1 MKLFSN
7 HILRGCLFVLLVLFT
22 GALMAQTTVTGTITD
37 AENGDPLIGAS
48 ILVTGTSTGTVTD
61 FDGKFSLNVPANA
74 ESLSIS
80 YTGYSGQTVTLEAGK
95 TDYTIALASGE
106 LLDEVVVVGYGS
118 VKKSDLTGAVV
129 ALTDEDF
136 NGGVIV
142 NPEQLIQGRAAG
154 VQITETSGE
163 PGAAVNIRIR
173 GTSSVGANNNPLFV
187 VDGVPLGSE
196 ATSAGGNISGL
207 GAAPARNPLN
217 FLNPADIASI
227 DVLKDASATAIYGSR
242 GANGVILITTKSGKS
257 NSGVL
262 QYNSS
267 VGFSNITRKY
277 DLLSADE
284 FLDAYEDLNSADARA
299 ALDGGADID
308 WQDEVFRTALTT
320 TNSLSFGEGNDSG
333 NYRFSLSYMDQE
345 GIIETSGLQRLSA
358 RFNGSKKFINDRL
371 TISTQVTISDIHDD
385 NVPATSNSGFTGD
398 LIGNILKANP
408 TQQIFTDPSDA
419 DPDNL
424 SIYNQVSN
432 TEPNPLALLNLYEG
446 FTNTLRTLG
455 NISANL
461 EIADG
466 LSFKTVVGIDRSRS
480 TRTDAQSP
488 DLRLNGIIRSGRLD
502 INDLNVAND
511 LWENYFTY
519 DKDFGSIS
527 FTGLVGYSYQ
537 RFERSG
543 KGASYSNFRTNDL
556 EQIVNN
562 LSSADQV
569 GTPGSGIGTNSFK
582 TIDELQS
589 YFTRVNFDINNKY
602 ILTATVRADGSTRF
616 GEDNRYGI
624 FPSFAFKWRL
634 LEEDFAPDFFSTLGL
649 RVGYGVVGNQA
660 IPHNLHQQRERFGG
674 FGFDA
679 NGDPSGGNLGT
690 VAFENSNLQWESTA
704 QINAGIDWGFN
715 NNRISGSIDYYR
727 KNTNDLLIQVR
738 SAQPALQPFVYENLD
753 ADIINEGVELAINY
767 VVADKPNFTWDI
779 NFNIAY
785 NNNVVQNF
793 AGLINTG
800 DIDGQ
805 GLTGAFAQRIAEGQS
820 LYAYFLRPFGGFD
833 SEGIS
838 IYPNGDVQQ
847 FTGDSPLPTTTGG
860 ITNSFTF
867 GNFDAS
873 IFFSGQ
879 FGHTIYSNTANAF
892 FTAGSLANGRNV
904 QRNVV
909 GNGEGAFNAPDV
921 STRFLEKGDF
931 VRLQN
936 LSFGYT
942 VPLQSNVLS
951 ALRFTLSGQNLF
963 VIDSYSGQDP
973 EVSISK
979 PINGVPSI
987 GIDYTAFPR
996 ARTITLGLNA
1006 SF

>member
-1 MKLFSN
+1 MF
-7 HILRGCLFVLLVLFT
+7 FLVLFA
-22 GALMAQTTVTGTITD
+22 GALVAQTAVSGIITD
-37 AENGDPLIGAS
+37 ADTGDPLIGAS
-48 ILVTGTSTGTVTD
+48 VFVTGTSTGTVTD
-61 FDGKFSLNVPANA
+61 FDGNFSLEAPADA
-74 ESLSIS
+74 ESLTVS
-80 YTGYSGQTVTLEAGK
+80 YTGYATQELALDGRTTFEVQ
-95 TDYTIALASGE
+95 LASGE
-106 LLDEVVVVGYGS
+106 LLEEVVVVGYGS

-129 ALTDEDF
+129 ALTEEDF

-142 NPEQLIQGRAAG
+142 SPEQLIQGRAAG

-196 ATSAGGNISGL
+196 ATSASGNISGL

-217 FLNPADIASI
+217 FLNPNDIATI

-242 GANGVILITTKSGKS
+242 GANGVVLITTKSGT
-257 NSGVL
+257 SGAGIL
-262 QYNSS
+262 QFNSS

-277 DLLSADE
+277 DLLGAAE
-284 FLDAYEDLNSADARA
+284 FLDAYEELNSADARA
-299 ALDGGADID
+299 ALDGGAEID

-320 TNSLSFGEGNDSG
+320 NNSLAFGDGNESG

-358 RFNGSKKFINDRL
+358 RFNGSKKFIDDRL
-371 TISTQVTISDIHDD
+371 TIATQITVSDLHDD

-408 TQQIFTDPSDA
+408 TQQIFA
-419 DPDNL
+419 DPTAENP
-424 SIYNQVSN
+424 SIYNQISA
-432 TEPNPLALLNLYEG
+432 TEPNPLALINLYEG

-455 NISANL
+455 NVSANL
-461 EIADG
+461 EIIDG
-466 LSFKTVVGIDRSRS
+466 LSFRTVVGIDRSRS

-488 DLRLNGIIRSGRLD
+488 DLRLNGILNQGRLD
-502 INDLNVAND
+502 INDLNVSND

-519 DKDFGSIS
+519 DKDFGTVG
-527 FTGLVGYSYQ
+527 FNGLLGYSYQ

-543 KGASYSNFRTNDL
+543 RGASYSNFRTNDL

-562 LSSADQV
+562 LASADQA
-569 GTPGSGIGTNSFK
+569 GTPGSAVGNNSFN

-589 YFTRVNFDINNKY
+589 FFTRVNFDIDDKY

-616 GEDNRYGI
+616 GSDNRYGI

-634 LEEDFAPDFFSTLGL
+634 LEENFTPEFFSTLAL

-660 IPHNLHQQRERFGG
+660 IPNNLHQQRERFAG

-679 NGDPSGGNLGT
+679 NGDVAGGGLST

-704 QINAGIDWGFN
+704 QINAGLDWGFN
-715 NNRISGSIDYYR
+715 NNRLSGSLDYYR

-738 SAQPALQPFVYENLD
+738 SAQPAVQPFVFQNLD

-767 VVADKPNFTWDI
+767 VAVDQTNFTWDV
-779 NFNIAY
+779 NFNVGY

-805 GLTGAFAQRIAEGQS
+805 GLTGAFAQRIAEGQP
-820 LYAYFLRPFGGFD
+820 LYAYYLRTFGGFD
-833 SEGIS
+833 EEGVS
-838 IYPNGDVQQ
+838 IYPDGDVQE

-867 GNFDAS
+867 GDFDAS

-904 QRNVV
+904 QRDVV

-921 STRFLEKGDF
+921 STRFLESGDF

-936 LSFGYT
+936 VSLGYS
-942 VPLQSNVLS
+942 VPIQSNVVS
-951 ALRFTLSGQNLF
+951 ALRFTVSGQNLF

-973 EVSISK
+973 EVSTNK
-979 PINGVPSI
+979 PIDGVPSI
-987 GIDYTAFPR
+987 GIDYTAYPR
-996 ARTITLGLNA
+996 ARTVTIGLNA

>member
-1 MKLFSN
+1 MKLISN
-7 HILRGCLFVLLVLFT
+7 HIIRGCLFLMLVLVT
-22 GALMAQTTVTGTITD
+22 GVLAAQTQVTGTITD

-48 ILVTGTSTGTVTD
+48 VLVTGTSTGTVTD
-61 FDGKFSLNVPANA
+61 FDGNYTLNVPANA
-74 ESLSIS
+74 ESLTIS
-80 YTGYSGQTVTLEAGK
+80 YTGYATQTIAVAGQTVINIQLGA
-95 TDYTIALASGE
+95 GE
-106 LLDEVVVVGYGS
+106 LLDEIVVVGYGS
-118 VKKSDLTGAVV
+118 VKKNDLTGAVV

-142 NPEQLIQGRAAG
+142 SPEQLIQGRAAG

-173 GTSSVGANNNPLFV
+173 GTSSVGSNNNPLFV
-187 VDGVPLGSE
+187 VDGVPLDAE
-196 ATSAGGNISGL
+196 ATSAGGNIEGL
-207 GAAPARNPLN
+207 GSAPARNPLN

-242 GANGVILITTKSGKS
+242 GANGVVLITTKQGDGDA
-257 NSGVL
+257 GVL
-262 QYNSS
+262 QFSSS
-267 VGFSNITRKY
+267 VGISNITRKY
-277 DLLSADE
+277 DLLNASE
-284 FLDAYEDLNSADARA
+284 FLDAYEDLNDATARQ
-299 ALDGGADID
+299 LIDGGAETD

-320 TNSLSFGEGNDSG
+320 NNSLSFGDGNQNG
-333 NYRFSLSYMDQE
+333 NYRFSLSHLDQQ
-345 GIIETSGLQRLSA
+345 GIIENSGLERLTA

-371 TISTQVTISDIHDD
+371 TISTQVTVSDIKDD

-398 LIGNILKANP
+398 LIGNVLKANP
-408 TQQIFTDPSDA
+408 TQPVLGGNTA

-424 SIYNQVSN
+424 SVFNQVSN
-432 TEPNPLALLNLYEG
+432 TEPNPVALLNLYEG
-446 FTNTLRTLG
+446 FTNTLRTLA
-455 NISANL
+455 NVSANL
-461 EIADG
+461 KIAEG
-466 LSFKTVVGIDRSRS
+466 LSFKTIVGIDRSRS

-488 DLRLNGIIRSGRLD
+488 ELRLNNIIRSGRLD
-502 INDLNVAND
+502 INDLNVSNN

-519 DKDFGSIS
+519 DRKIGTVG

-537 RFERSG
+537 RFQRDGRGFSFR
-543 KGASYSNFRTNDL
+543 NFRTNDL
-556 EQIVNN
+556 DQIVNN
-562 LSSADQV
+562 LAASDQV
-569 GTPGSGIGTNSFK
+569 GTPGSGLGTNSFNNV
-582 TIDELQS
+582 DELQS
-589 YFTRVNFDINNKY
+589 YFTRVNFDISDKY

-634 LEEDFAPDFFSTLGL
+634 LEESWAPQSFSTLGL
-649 RVGYGVVGNQA
+649 RAGYGVVGNQA
-660 IPHNLHQQRERFGG
+660 IPNNQHQQRERFSGV
-674 FGFDA
+674 GFDA
-679 NGDPSGGNLGT
+679 NGNPAGGNLGT
-690 VAFENSNLQWESTA
+690 VAFENSGLQWESTA
-704 QINAGIDWGFN
+704 QINVGLDWGVN
-715 NNRISGSIDYYR
+715 NNRLSGSIDYYR

-738 SAQPALQPFVYENLD
+738 AAQPAVQPFVFDNLD
-753 ADIINEGVELAINY
+753 ADIINEGVELALNY
-767 VVADKPNFTWDI
+767 VAVDKPNFSWDV

-793 AGLINTG
+793 GGLINTG

-805 GLTGAFAQRIAEGQS
+805 GLTGAFAQRIAEGQP
-820 LYAYFLRPFGGFD
+820 LYAYFLREFGGFD
-833 SEGIS
+833 SEGVS
-838 IYPNGDVQQ
+838 VYPNGDVQE

-860 ITNSFTF
+860 ITNTF
-867 GNFDAS
+867 VIGNFDAT

-879 FGHTIYSNTANAF
+879 FGHSIYSNTANAF

-904 QRNVV
+904 SRDVV

-921 STRFLEKGDF
+921 STRFLESGNF

-936 LSFGYT
+936 VSLGYT
-942 VPLQSNVLS
+942 VPVQGNVISN
-951 ALRFTLSGQNLF
+951 LRFTLSGQNLF

-979 PINGVPSI
+979 PIDGIPSI

-996 ARTITLGLNA
+996 ARTVTFGLNA

>member
-1 MKLFSN
+1 N
-7 HILRGCLFVLLVLFT
+7 
-22 GALMAQTTVTGTITD
+22 
-37 AENGDPLIGAS
+37 
-48 ILVTGTSTGTVTD
+48 
-61 FDGKFSLNVPANA
+61 
-74 ESLSIS
+74 
-80 YTGYSGQTVTLEAGK
+80 
-95 TDYTIALASGE
+95 
-106 LLDEVVVVGYGS
+106 
-118 VKKSDLTGAVV
+118 
-129 ALTDEDF
+129 
-136 NGGVIV
+136 
-142 NPEQLIQGRAAG
+142 
-154 VQITETSGE
+154 
-163 PGAAVNIRIR
+163 
-173 GTSSVGANNNPLFV
+173 
-187 VDGVPLGSE
+187 
-196 ATSAGGNISGL
+196 
-207 GAAPARNPLN
+207 
-217 FLNPADIASI
+217 DIATI

-242 GANGVILITTKSGKS
+242 GANGVVLITTKSGS
-257 NSGVL
+257 SGAGVL
-262 QYNSS
+262 QFNSS

-284 FLDAYEDLNSADARA
+284 FLDAYEDLNSADARQQ
-299 ALDGGADID
+299 LDGGADID

-320 TNSLSFGEGNDSG
+320 NNSLAFGDGNESG

-345 GIIETSGLQRLSA
+345 GIIETSGLERLSA

-371 TISTQVTISDIHDD
+371 TISTQITVSDIRDD

-408 TQQIFTDPSDA
+408 TQQIFQDPTDD
-419 DPDNL
+419 DPNNL

-455 NISANL
+455 NLSADL
-461 EIADG
+461 EIIDG
-466 LSFKTVVGIDRSRS
+466 LSFKTIVGIDRSRS
-480 TRTDAQSP
+480 SRTDAQSP
-488 DLRLNGIIRSGRLD
+488 ELRLNGIINQGRLD
-502 INDLNVAND
+502 INDLNVSSD

-519 DKDFGSIS
+519 NRDFGAIN

-543 KGASYSNFRTNDL
+543 RGNTYTNFRTTDL

-562 LSSADQV
+562 LATSDQA
-569 GTPGSGIGTNSFK
+569 GTPGSSIGANSFK
-582 TIDELQS
+582 TVDELQS
-589 YFTRVNFDINNKY
+589 YFTRVNFDINDKY

-616 GEDNRYGI
+616 GENNRYGI

-660 IPHNLHQQRERFGG
+660 IPHNLHQQRERFSD
-674 FGFDA
+674 FNFDA
-679 NGDPSGGNLGT
+679 DVNVAGGNLET
-690 VAFENSNLQWESTA
+690 VAFANPDLQWESTA

-738 SAQPALQPFVYENLD
+738 AAQPALQDFVYDNLD

-767 VVADKPNFTWDI
+767 VVADRPNFTWNV
-779 NFNIAY
+779 NFNVAY

-805 GLTGAFAQRIAEGQS
+805 GLTGAFAQRIAQGQP

-838 IYPNGDVQQ
+838 IYPEGDVQQ

-904 QRNVV
+904 QRDVV

-921 STRFLEKGDF
+921 STRFLESGDF
-931 VRLQN
+931 IRLQN
-936 LSFGYT
+936 LSLGYT
-942 VPLQSNVLS
+942 VPVTGNVLS
-951 ALRFTLSGQNLF
+951 ALRFTVSGQNLF

-979 PINGVPSI
+979 PIDGVPSI

-996 ARTITLGLNA
+996 ARTVTLGLNA

>member
-1 MKLFSN
+1 MKLISN
-7 HILRGCLFVLLVLFT
+7 HIIRGCLFLMLVLVT
-22 GALMAQTTVTGTITD
+22 GVLAAQTQVTGTITD

-48 ILVTGTSTGTVTD
+48 VLVTGTSTGTVTD
-61 FDGKFSLNVPANA
+61 FDGNYTLNVPANA
-74 ESLSIS
+74 ESLTIS
-80 YTGYSGQTVTLEAGK
+80 YTGYATQTIAVAGQTVINIQLGA
-95 TDYTIALASGE
+95 GE
-106 LLDEVVVVGYGS
+106 LLDEIVVVGYGS
-118 VKKSDLTGAVV
+118 VKKNDLTGAVV

-142 NPEQLIQGRAAG
+142 SPEQLIQGRAAG

-173 GTSSVGANNNPLFV
+173 GTSSVGSNNNPLFV
-187 VDGVPLGSE
+187 VDGVPLDAE
-196 ATSAGGNISGL
+196 ATSAGGNIEGL
-207 GAAPARNPLN
+207 GSAPARNPLN

-242 GANGVILITTKSGKS
+242 GANGVVLITTKQGDGDA
-257 NSGVL
+257 GVL
-262 QYNSS
+262 QFSSS
-267 VGFSNITRKY
+267 VGISNITRKY
-277 DLLSADE
+277 DLLNASE
-284 FLDAYEDLNSADARA
+284 FLDAYEDLNDATARQ
-299 ALDGGADID
+299 LIDGGAETD

-320 TNSLSFGEGNDSG
+320 NNSLSFGDGNQNG
-333 NYRFSLSYMDQE
+333 NYRFSLSHLDQQ
-345 GIIETSGLQRLSA
+345 GIIENSGLERLTA

-371 TISTQVTISDIHDD
+371 TISTQVTVSDIKDD

-398 LIGNILKANP
+398 LIGNVLKANP
-408 TQQIFTDPSDA
+408 TQPVLGGNTA

-424 SIYNQVSN
+424 SVFNQVSN
-432 TEPNPLALLNLYEG
+432 TEPNPVALLNLYEG
-446 FTNTLRTLG
+446 FTNTLRTLA
-455 NISANL
+455 NVSANL
-461 EIADG
+461 KIAEG
-466 LSFKTVVGIDRSRS
+466 LSFKTIVGIDRSRS

-488 DLRLNGIIRSGRLD
+488 ELRLNNIIRSGRLD
-502 INDLNVAND
+502 INDLNVSNN

-519 DKDFGSIS
+519 DRKIGTVG

-537 RFERSG
+537 RFQRDGRGFSFR
-543 KGASYSNFRTNDL
+543 NFRTNDL
-556 EQIVNN
+556 DQIVNN
-562 LSSADQV
+562 LAASDQV
-569 GTPGSGIGTNSFK
+569 GTPGSGLGTNSFNNV
-582 TIDELQS
+582 DELQS
-589 YFTRVNFDINNKY
+589 YFTRVNFGISDKY

-634 LEEDFAPDFFSTLGL
+634 LEESWAPQSFSTLGL
-649 RVGYGVVGNQA
+649 RAGYGVVGNQA
-660 IPHNLHQQRERFGG
+660 IPNNQHQQRERFSGV
-674 FGFDA
+674 GFDA
-679 NGDPSGGNLGT
+679 NGNPAGGNLGT
-690 VAFENSNLQWESTA
+690 VAFENSGLQWESTA
-704 QINAGIDWGFN
+704 QINVGLDWGVN
-715 NNRISGSIDYYR
+715 NNRLSGSIDYYR

-738 SAQPALQPFVYENLD
+738 AAQPAVQPFVFDNLD
-753 ADIINEGVELAINY
+753 ADIINEGVELALNY
-767 VVADKPNFTWDI
+767 VAVDKPNFSWDV

-793 AGLINTG
+793 GGLINTG

-805 GLTGAFAQRIAEGQS
+805 GLTGAFAQRIAEGQP
-820 LYAYFLRPFGGFD
+820 LYAYFLREFGGFD
-833 SEGIS
+833 SEGVS
-838 IYPNGDVQQ
+838 VYPNGDVQE

-860 ITNSFTF
+860 ITNTF
-867 GNFDAS
+867 VIGNFDAT

-879 FGHTIYSNTANAF
+879 FGHSIYSNTANAF

-904 QRNVV
+904 SRDVV

-921 STRFLEKGDF
+921 STRFLESGNF

-936 LSFGYT
+936 VSLGYT
-942 VPLQSNVLS
+942 VPVQGNVISN
-951 ALRFTLSGQNLF
+951 LRFTLSGQNLF

-979 PINGVPSI
+979 PIDGIPSI

-996 ARTITLGLNA
+996 ARTVTFGLNA

>member
-1 MKLFSN
+1 MQFRLTHS
-7 HILRGCLFVLLVLFT
+7 LRGCLFGLLVLFA
-22 GALMAQTTVTGTITD
+22 GVLGAQTTVTGTITD
-37 AENGDPLIGAS
+37 AESSDPLIGAS
-48 ILVTGTSTGTVTD
+48 VFVTGTTTGTVTD
-61 FDGKFSLNVPANA
+61 FDGNFTLNVPANS
-74 ESLSIS
+74 ESITIS
-80 YTGYSGQTVTLEAGK
+80 YTGYATQELPLDGRTSFDVQLT
-95 TDYTIALASGE
+95 SGE

-129 ALTDEDF
+129 ALTEEDF

-142 NPEQLIQGRAAG
+142 SPEQLIQGRAAG

-187 VDGVPLGSE
+187 VDGVPLAAE
-196 ATSAGGNISGL
+196 ATSASGNISGL

-217 FLNPADIASI
+217 FLNPNDIATI

-242 GANGVILITTKSGKS
+242 GANGVVLITTKSGS
-257 NSGVL
+257 DGGGILNF
-262 QYNSS
+262 NSS
-267 VGFSNITRKY
+267 VGFSSITRKY
-277 DLLSADE
+277 DLLGADE

-320 TNSLSFGEGNDSG
+320 NNSLSFGDGNEDG

-358 RFNGSKKFINDRL
+358 RFNGSKKFIGDRL
-371 TISTQVTISDIHDD
+371 TIATQITVSDLHDD

-408 TQQIFTDPSDA
+408 TQQIFA
-419 DPDNL
+419 DPVDEVDDNL
-424 SIYNQVSN
+424 SVYNQVSN
-432 TEPNPLALLNLYEG
+432 TEPNPLALINLYEG

-461 EIADG
+461 EIVEG
-466 LSFKTVVGIDRSRS
+466 LSFRTVVGIDRSRS

-488 DLRLNGIIRSGRLD
+488 ELRLNGIIRSGRLD
-502 INDLNVAND
+502 INDLNVSND

-519 DKDFGSIS
+519 DRDFGA
-527 FTGLVGYSYQ
+527 FRFNGLLGYSYQ
-537 RFERSG
+537 RFERNG
-543 KGASYSNFRTNDL
+543 RGASYQNFRTNDL
-556 EQIVNN
+556 EQIINN
-562 LSSADQV
+562 LASSDQV
-569 GTPGSGIGTNSFK
+569 GTPGSAAGNNSFNNV
-582 TIDELQS
+582 DELQS
-589 YFTRVNFDINNKY
+589 YFTRVNVDIADKY

-616 GEDNRYGI
+616 GSENRYGI

-634 LEEDFAPDFFSTLGL
+634 LEEDFAPEFFSTLGL
-649 RVGYGVVGNQA
+649 RAGYGVVGNQA
-660 IPHNLHQQRERFGG
+660 IPNNLHQQRERFNG

-679 NGDPSGGNLGT
+679 NGNVTGGNLGT
-690 VAFENSNLQWESTA
+690 VAFENNDLQWESTA
-704 QINAGIDWGFN
+704 QLNAGLDWGVK

-738 SAQPALQPFVYENLD
+738 SAQPALQPFVFRNLD

-767 VVADKPNFTWDI
+767 VAVDNDNFSWDI
-779 NFNIAY
+779 NFNVGY

-805 GLTGAFAQRIAEGQS
+805 GLTGAFSQRIAEGQP

-833 SEGIS
+833 DEGIS
-838 IYPNGDVQQ
+838 IYPLGDVQQ

-860 ITNSFTF
+860 ITNSFRY

-904 QRNVV
+904 TRDVV
-909 GNGEGAFNAPDV
+909 GNGEGNLNAPDV

-936 LSFGYT
+936 ASIGYS
-942 VPLQSNVLS
+942 VPVSGNVLS
-951 ALRFTLSGQNLF
+951 GLRFTLSGQNLF

-979 PINGVPSI
+979 PIDGVPSI
-987 GIDYTAFPR
+987 GIDYTAYPR
-996 ARTITLGLNA
+996 ARTVTLGLNA